1 MTTFFLAMTFLCIQ
15 ASLDFIVQYAVAI
28 LKVECKMKEED
39 FLVISIRLFG
49 FFKEFHSFQQIS
61 SLNVWF
67 QQKVHSQ
74 QVGPIVRTPER
85 MPHDICS
92 TPFSGFDAS

>member
-49 FFKEFHSFQQIS
+49 FLKNFIVFNKFH
-61 SLNVWF
+61 
-67 QQKVHSQ
+67 H
-74 QVGPIVRTPER
+74 
-85 MPHDICS
+85 
-92 TPFSGFDAS
+92 